1 MTYYV
6 TGGASTTATSA
17 TTTSAGWMTVSS
29 GSTISGVTIG
39 NLSSGLITTGIDNV
53 VVVSGDYDVQP
64 GSVLTLPDGTI
75 INVDD
80 LGNFTLTDKDAKV
93 TYKGNNV
100 REFNRH
106 INASDLLEAFI
117 KDLGKEGVK
126 QSEVLNVP
134 IEVFINWLIFQAAE
148 QDGDDA
154 PDNVPLLETSVK
166 PHKHPK
172 CLCCGRFI
180 KKVLTEHKIFFCSPK
195 HHELYL
201 KRIEI

>member
-1 MTYYV
+1 M
-6 TGGASTTATSA
+6 
-17 TTTSAGWMTVSS
+17 
-29 GSTISGVTIG
+29 GS
-39 NLSSGLITTGIDNV
+39 LSPGIITTGVDNIV
-53 VVVSGDYDVQP
+53 VVGDYEVMP

-75 INVDD
+75 IDVDD

-93 TYKGNNV
+93 TYKGSNV

-117 KDLGKEGVK
+117 KDLGKAGVK
-126 QSEVLNVP
+126 QSEVLDVP
-134 IEVFINWLIFQAAE
+134 IEIFINCLIFKAAE

-154 PDNVPLLETSVK
+154 PNDVPLLETSVK
-166 PHKHPK
+166 PQNHPK
-172 CLCCGRFI
+172 CLCCGKFI
-180 KKVLTEHKIFFCSPK
+180 RKVLTEHKIFFCNPK